1 MRRVV
6 FRGCRA
12 KGVGSTETLT
22 LDFAAYLNHTTFNA
36 FYECS
41 INPGPMLRFSFYY
54 NP

>member
-22 LDFAAYLNHTTFNA
+22 LDFAAYRGVRYAACGL
-36 FYECS
+36 
-41 INPGPMLRFSFYY
+41 GLRVLGLGFRL
-54 NP
+54 